1 MNKIISVAIFLLLLV
16 VNLYADIIS
25 GKVIS
30 VADGDTVTILLKNKE
45 QVRIRLH
52 CIDAPEKKQDFG
64 QRSKQSLSD
73 MIFGKDVDVIVKDKD
88 RYGRLVGTILFNSI
102 NINLEQV
109 KKGMAWVYTRYC
121 NEKEYYEAMEMARI
135 NKVGLWVDKKPIE
148 PWLFR
153 KMKK

>member
-45 QVRIRLH
+45 QVRIRVH